1 MRSGLAGRE
10 NPFHFLILPGRD
22 VPGLSFQV
30 ISSFFMPARVEV
42 SMSISTFNPQRR
54 GFTLVELLV
63 VIAII
68 GTLIGLLLPA
78 VQAARE
84 AARRT
89 GCSFNI
95 RGLAQAVMVYESAKK
110 RFPAVTD
117 RNENTSRAG
126 AWGSGDANSSG
137 YSWIFHIL
145 PNMEEGPMYNNVSSN
160 TTKFQAGPFSVA
172 FSGSGAWTA
181 QNAASGNSG
190 AHASTVVISQ
200 LVCPSSSGGNTVAT
214 TNTEGNPAGLSF
226 ATEYATFQGT
236 ISNAKV
242 AITNYKAMAGTHM
255 LTASG
260 VTLPTGGAIQFAPDQ
275 PVSSSLTATP
285 WRASRAGLA
294 PSSVADGLSNTV
306 MIAETKE
313 RGYSSWIDGTTCWV
327 IAYDPNTGDGVNNPT
342 NVNGTWN
349 TTNAAGSSISLCAIN
364 LVPSVTPVVR
374 FLPAAKFPT
383 GRIAANGM
391 AFGPSSDHQGGIMMH
406 AFGDT
411 HVAQI
416 NPDIDPQVYMS
427 ICSRSGNESAK
438 LQD

>member
-1 MRSGLAGRE
+1 
-10 NPFHFLILPGRD
+10 
-22 VPGLSFQV
+22 
-30 ISSFFMPARVEV
+30 
-42 SMSISTFNPQRR
+42 
-54 GFTLVELLV
+54 
-63 VIAII
+63 
-68 GTLIGLLLPA
+68 
-78 VQAARE
+78 
-84 AARRT
+84 
-89 GCSFNI
+89 
-95 RGLAQAVMVYESAKK
+95 
-110 RFPAVTD
+110 
-117 RNENTSRAG
+117 
-126 AWGSGDANSSG
+126 
-137 YSWIFHIL
+137 
-145 PNMEEGPMYNNVSSN
+145 MEEGPMYNNVSSN

-226 ATEYATFQGT
+226 ATEYATFQSQPAVNG
-236 ISNAKV
+236 AKV

-327 IAYDPNTGDGVNNPT
+327 
-342 NVNGTWN
+342 
-349 TTNAAGSSISLCAIN
+349 N

-416 NPDIDPQVYMS
+416 NPDIDPQIYMS